1 MTNSCLGGTTVY
13 FWLFGVPGY
22 RKTRRFSNSCALV
35 LPVPVPVWSQCW
47 LKTSQVQQV
56 QLCRRRRS
64 MGLRIYIYMYIYI
77 YNSTLLY
84 IMRDND
90 THVYLITYIYI
101 HMYICNDTYP
111 IQWPLIH
118 DIVHWKLP
126 RQNSKDH
133 PGWPRMAHTERSSN
147 GNSQNCMRK
156 AMNSN
161 PPRKNYLKSHLT
173 RGHSWSFLV
182 ETDLEGVNCFTI
194 SSIFSRFNMKSSGWL
209 PVFVV
214 FHPSK
219 PWWNPSKGPASGL
232 AQLPSIGCLGT
243 KYWEIER
250 SPGVRG
256 PCRGSGSCLRWVNDR
271 LPSGYDIHRASHGKS
286 THFWER

>member
-47 LKTSQVQQV
+47 LRTSQVQQV

-64 MGLRIYIYMYIYI
+64 MGLRIYIYIYVYIYI
-77 YNSTLLY
+77 YNSRLLY

-118 DIVHWKLP
+118 DIVHWNCP
-126 RQNSKDH
+126 DRTQGS
-133 PGWPRMAHTERSSN
+133 PRMAPDGPHRALIQWKFSEL
-147 GNSQNCMRK
+147 
-156 AMNSN
+156 
-161 PPRKNYLKSHLT
+161 YEKSH
-173 RGHSWSFLV
+173 
-182 ETDLEGVNCFTI
+182 E
-194 SSIFSRFNMKSSGWL
+194 
-209 PVFVV
+209 
-214 FHPSK
+214 
-219 PWWNPSKGPASGL
+219 
-232 AQLPSIGCLGT
+232 
-243 KYWEIER
+243 
-250 SPGVRG
+250 
-256 PCRGSGSCLRWVNDR
+256 
-271 LPSGYDIHRASHGKS
+271 
-286 THFWER
+286 